1 MACKLFC
8 AGKPRSHAAA
18 VHLSCRRIVVMNL
31 IMEYVLANAAVCRAF
46 SGYFASLLG
55 FTDTLY
61 FITVWKS
68 LDQTYF
74 LDWWAM
80 GIILVL
86 TCLII
91 YGTKE
96 SATFNNCAPSLLL
109 LLLSS
114 LHLLLPAAAAPRVL
128 SHFLH

>member
-1 MACKLFC
+1 
-8 AGKPRSHAAA
+8 
-18 VHLSCRRIVVMNL
+18 MNL

-55 FTDTLY
+55 FSDTSY
-61 FITVWKS
+61 FITTWHSPNK
-68 LDQTYF
+68 TYY

-86 TCLII
+86 TCLLI

-96 SATFNNCAPSLLL
+96 SAMFNNSAPPLELGRSVDTRRTHVPHGQE
-109 LLLSS
+109 S
-114 LHLLLPAAAAPRVL
+114 RV
-128 SHFLH
+128 HN